1 MYYLIKLRISCD
13 IAEVC
18 ASTDVA
24 DCAKI
29 WVLTRSA
36 ASAAKSASSILDRDD
51 SIFCVWLV
59 RLDMV

>member
-13 IAEVC
+13 IAEAC
-18 ASTDVA
+18 ASMAVA

-29 WVLTRSA
+29 WVLTKSA

-51 SIFCVWLV
+51 SIF
-59 RLDMV
+59 